1 MTVKGNSMSEER
13 TTGPREGWVGTVLWA
28 LLVVASITLMSIGL
42 LRAMFFGFTPEPALV
57 EDARV
62 GGLFI
67 LAGAVASLGAAV
79 WSVLRGDPRWV
90 TAFVAAPA
98 VLVGGIALFAP
109 YSLLRHFAAVAAF
122 PLALA
127 GLFGGLPRKSPRA
140 R

>member
-1 MTVKGNSMSEER
+1 VF
-13 TTGPREGWVGTVLWA
+13 WA

-42 LRAMFFGFTPEPALV
+42 LRALFFGFTPEPALV

-79 WSVLRGDPRWV
+79 WSALRGDPRWV